1 MFCFCFLR
9 ASAPIF
15 LLMGAQKTT
24 ILFCSTA
31 QGIGYPSYAT
41 GRGQGFG
48 KIWASPKFFGT
59 HFDNLGR
66 IAKGK

>member
-15 LLMGAQKTT
+15 LVGGGAT
-24 ILFCSTA
+24 ILFCPQA
-31 QGIGYPSYAT
+31 QGIVYPSYAT
-41 GRGQGFG
+41 GGGQGFG
-48 KIWASPKFFGT
+48 KIWASLKFFGT
-59 HFDNLGR
+59 YFDNLGR